1 MKKII
6 YLLYFLLSIFMFYMK
21 IGLNNISFIL
31 SLGLGILL
39 YSIFSNISIKEE
51 LEKKKTIKGKNK
63 YIIFSSLLL
72 LILFI
77 IYGGISFILGSFINI
92 DKLSIINVV
101 VALMVYSLIIFKIF
115 KEYLEVFKYK
125 KLLSITNNY
134 FHIITILLEVV
145 SIILFKLV
153 FKIDNYI
160 NILVL
165 YGIPILNI
173 FIIIVL
179 LYLLILRK
187 KKDNN
192 KEKID
197 IRSIKD
203 SIFKNKEDTFYNII
217 KSSYIYVSII
227 ILYYVLNNKYYYDNK
242 DISMYI
248 TSIYFYGLIFIYYIS
263 LIIKKVFK
271 DKYIVLEDKIINKDN
286 NIDSYFHS
294 LINSTIKYSMG
305 VMILLM
311 VISGPIT
318 NILYKGEYNFIFEL
332 SILLFFYI
340 LYEIIMKI
348 NILCNKR
355 RYKMV
360 LLIGLFTLVIFEIPL
375 INSIYRMGYTLS
387 FGSIISIVLGFIIS
401 IILGFI
407 FIYKKLK
414 INMLKNFNNILNI
427 IYQNIIL
434 CVILVLFTFILDV
447 KSTSIIYSIINIIVY
462 SLITII
468 YYIII
473 NIINRK

>member
-165 YGIPILNI
+165 YSIPIFNI